1 MRLLSLWILIIMLL
15 AFFGV
20 GKALYQDDNTQ
31 DIYNVT
37 NRINWNSSILETKQV
52 NGSMTNKEISITRM
66 INTIYIG
73 IDAMARITFEVAK
86 WGVEVG
92 FKNPD
97 WNYLW
102 LAKILTIVIIILFLI
117 PTLVALPYIVAIFYL
132 LYNSIKNF
140 IEKRKKKKVV
150 R

>member
-1 MRLLSLWILIIMLL
+1 MLL

-132 LYNSIKNF
+132 LYKSIKNF